1 MKDFYLRMNGSY
13 TAQAAG
19 WPGLLFFSAGL
30 LLLLYA
36 STSKNNLSFVL
47 SATALIPFLI
57 DDTLEGQY
65 GVVILA
71 FIAFFGQQKL
81 TLRNP

>member
-1 MKDFYLRMNGSY
+1 MARIRRCGGLAGVVVFFCR
-13 TAQAAG
+13 TVAAVVCVHI
-19 WPGLLFFSAGL
+19 
-30 LLLLYA
+30 
-36 STSKNNLSFVL
+36 KNNWSFVL

-81 TLRNP
+81 TVRNP